1 MTLLTDLIAR
11 RVLFFGGKGG
21 VGKSTMATAAALH
34 SAEQGFKTLLVSTDP
49 AHSTSDVLNIDP
61 ASVPTAV
68 VDKLDL
74 LEIDPAREVDDYI
87 ETVRGNIKKSTPPRL
102 IDEVNR
108 QLDGARL
115 SPGAEESALFD
126 RITRILEAKTSAY
139 HRLIFDT
146 APTGHTIRLLSLP
159 ETMTAWIAGLIHNR
173 KKVNAVAKMWRNATG
188 GSKSA
193 GTDSSD
199 PVLEALEERKER
211 FQRAREVLT
220 DAEQTCFV
228 FTVIP
233 ERLPILETERAVV
246 ALDKY
251 NIPIGGII
259 INRVLPDVSDD
270 GFLAERRR
278 REGPY
283 LDEIRSKLGT
293 HRMETVPL
301 LSGDIIGLDRLRQ
314 VIGFLSVAGNRNEI
328 A

>member
-139 HRLIFDT
+139 DRLIFDT
-146 APTGHTIRLLSLP
+146 AP
-159 ETMTAWIAGLIHNR
+159 
-173 KKVNAVAKMWRNATG
+173 
-188 GSKSA
+188 
-193 GTDSSD
+193 
-199 PVLEALEERKER
+199 
-211 FQRAREVLT
+211 
-220 DAEQTCFV
+220 
-228 FTVIP
+228 
-233 ERLPILETERAVV
+233 
-246 ALDKY
+246 
-251 NIPIGGII
+251 
-259 INRVLPDVSDD
+259 
-270 GFLAERRR
+270 
-278 REGPY
+278 
-283 LDEIRSKLGT
+283 
-293 HRMETVPL
+293 
-301 LSGDIIGLDRLRQ
+301 
-314 VIGFLSVAGNRNEI
+314 
-328 A
+328 